1 MPHEADGARER
12 YSGSGRSPAGRD
24 WRRSGLRDA
33 ARDVR
38 RPCGRRVREGQAGRV
53 LRRIGNPVQSVRYA
67 GGRCQGYRQIARHRA
82 AAAAVVP
89 GKGSSRRMSHK
100 TEQELLELERKHC
113 SWGDTV
119 HYLDPPKVFERSEGC
134 YLYDRNGTAYLD
146 LQMWYSAASFGYGNR
161 RLHAALMRQLNTLPQ
176 LACQYLHADKIE
188 LAAAIGRL
196 NASRFGIDGRVPFNV
211 GGSQAIEDSLKLVRN
226 G

>member
-1 MPHEADGARER
+1 MNITTREILQLDR
-12 YSGSGRSPAGRD
+12 ITD
-24 WRRSGLRDA
+24 EKEL
-33 ARDVR
+33 
-38 RPCGRRVREGQAGRV
+38 RV
-53 LRRIGNPVQSVRYA
+53 L
-67 GGRCQGYRQIARHRA
+67 
-82 AAAAVVP
+82 
-89 GKGSSRRMSHK
+89 
-100 TEQELLELERKHC
+100 EQKYC

-119 HYLDPPKVFERSEGC
+119 HYLEPPKFFARAQGN
-134 YLYDRNGTAYLD
+134 YLYDREGTPYLD
-146 LQMWYSAASFGYGNR
+146 LQMWYSAASFGYGNK
-161 RLHAALMRQLNTLPQ
+161 RLNEALTRQLNTLPQ